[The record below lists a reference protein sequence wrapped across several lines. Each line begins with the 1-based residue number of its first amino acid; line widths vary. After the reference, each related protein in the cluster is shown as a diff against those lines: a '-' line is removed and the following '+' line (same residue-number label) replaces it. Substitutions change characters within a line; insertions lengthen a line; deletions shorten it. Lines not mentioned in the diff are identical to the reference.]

1 MQLFKSF
8 RHCHN
13 CYASV
18 IGLALIPCTLVSET
32 KKCLEVMYV
41 FSLRLRRAKRVPYLF
56 RRHVLC
62 EPAELPLVKTVN
74 VSLLILL
81 IPITKK
87 RKNEDAARWAL
98 CLPNLAEDWGLSR
111 DWVMWYVDGQISLI
125 TDSLLLLDKNNACF
139 WVLWEIHK
147 LNHLNNYLNVF
158 YGRAPH
164 RVPWIWHCDGGL
176 GWVFWVMLQ

>member
-1 MQLFKSF
+1 MSGSYVRIFSK
-8 RHCHN
+8 
-13 CYASV
+13 A
-18 IGLALIPCTLVSET
+18 ET
-32 KKCLEVMYV
+32 CKTGPV
-41 FSLRLRRAKRVPYLF
+41 LF

-81 IPITKK
+81 IPIAKK

-164 RVPWIWHCDGGL
+164 RVPWI
-176 GWVFWVMLQ
+176 

>member
-1 MQLFKSF
+1 MLVQLFKSF

-32 KKCLEVMYV
+32 KKMSGSYV
-41 FSLRLRRAKRVPYLF
+41 RIFSKAETCKTGPVLF

-81 IPITKK
+81 IPIAKK

-139 WVLWEIHK
+139 GVLWEIHK

-164 RVPWIWHCDGGL
+164 RVPWI
-176 GWVFWVMLQ
+176 

>member
-1 MQLFKSF
+1 
-8 RHCHN
+8 
-13 CYASV
+13 
-18 IGLALIPCTLVSET
+18 
-32 KKCLEVMYV
+32 MYV

-56 RRHVLC
+56 RGHVLC

-125 TDSLLLLDKNNACF
+125 TDSLLLLDKNNALF
-139 WVLWEIHK
+139 W
-147 LNHLNNYLNVF
+147 
-158 YGRAPH
+158 GS
-164 RVPWIWHCDGGL
+164 L
-176 GWVFWVMLQ
+176 GDSQT